1 MPEGAGICAPPVALP
16 LEARGLRHVVGQTA
30 RLEIPELR
38 IDAGGITV
46 IMGPNGAGK
55 SLLLRVLHGLVRPTS
70 GEVRAGGRPLDEAA
84 RRRQALVFQSP
95 VLLRRSVAGN
105 IRFALAAYGVS
116 RRRWPERVEAL
127 LAGAGLSGRARQP
140 ARSLSGG
147 ERQRLQIARALVA
160 EPEVLFL
167 DEPTASLDPRATHAI
182 ETMLSALSAAGTKI
196 VLVTH
201 DVGQARRLAA
211 EVIFLHLGRLTE
223 KSAAAAFF
231 DAPKSPEAAAY
242 IAGGLPL

>member
-1 MPEGAGICAPPVALP
+1 MSAEGAPGARPVSLP
-16 LEARGLRHVVGQTA
+16 LEVRGLRHVVGHEA
-30 RLEIPELR
+30 RLAIPALEIA
-38 IDAGGITV
+38 AGGITV

-55 SLLLRVLHGLVRPTS
+55 SLLLRILHGLVRPTA
-70 GEVRAGGRPLDEAA
+70 GEVRAGGRPLDGQL

-105 IRFALAAYGVS
+105 IRFALRASGVP
-116 RRRWPERVEAL
+116 RRRWPARIASL
-127 LAGAGLSGRARQP
+127 LEQAGLSDRTRQP

-147 ERQRLQIARALVA
+147 ERQRLQIVRALVA

-167 DEPTASLDPRATHAI
+167 DEPTASLDPRATHEI
-182 ETMLSALSAAGTKI
+182 EVMLKALSARGTKI

-211 EVIFLHLGRLTE
+211 EVIFLHHGRVVE
-223 KSAAAAFF
+223 RAGADAFF
-231 DAPKSPEAAAY
+231 ASPESAEAAAY
-242 IAGGLPL
+242 ISGGLPL